1 MWFQHNV
8 FQGRKEFHTTFDELY
23 ENSQGVAIWAK
34 TSARL
39 RGVQVQNCTPLCLK
53 ENGPPSWGIS
63 PFTSLEINKVSPAS
77 MFTAFQT
84 SES

>member
-1 MWFQHNV
+1 MERHIGKIHLYNTA
-8 FQGRKEFHTTFDELY
+8 KEDLAK
-23 ENSQGVAIWAK
+23 GAAIWAK

-63 PFTSLEINKVSPAS
+63 TFTSLEINKVSPTS